1 MTPAISDRTIDPFA
15 SPPAS
20 DRPRLSAFE
29 RWAWRF
35 FGRRSQRAPPNDA
48 LDQKLLQAHTGRTV
62 PEYLAVVAFGT
73 LVAGVVSCVLGAVV
87 GTLLFSREG
96 PTLAILFG
104 ILIAFAGTALT
115 YLALSLEP
123 SSRARQRGH
132 AIDREL
138 SSAVNFVS
146 AMSCADVRVDE
157 IFREL
162 AEQPLYGEVAEEA
175 TWIARDTDLLGTD
188 VLTALHSAARRSPSR
203 RFQEFLQGVVA
214 TAESGGDLKPYFLNK
229 SEQYEREGAISSQ
242 QGLERMGI
250 FAETF
255 VTVAVAFPLFL
266 IVILAVFSMID
277 GANPALVVLL
287 WATVLGLIP
296 ATQLAFGVISH
307 AMSERL

>member
-1 MTPAISDRTIDPFA
+1 VTPAIAEPTIEPIVSSRA
-15 SPPAS
+15 TG
-20 DRPRLSAFE
+20 RPRLTTFE
-29 RWAWRF
+29 RWAWKV
-35 FGRRSQRAPPNDA
+35 FGRRAARAPPNET
-48 LDQKLLQAHTGRTV
+48 LDQRLLQAHSGRTA
-62 PEYLAVVAFGT
+62 PEHLALVFAGT
-73 LVAGVVSCVLGAVV
+73 LVGAAVSIALG
-87 GTLLFSREG
+87 G
-96 PTLAILFG
+96 ILFWRLSVAAPISLAL
-104 ILIAFAGTALT
+104 ILGVLVALAGTVLT
-115 YLALSLEP
+115 YRALSFEP
-123 SSRARQRGH
+123 ASHARQRGQ
-132 AIDREL
+132 AIDRQL

-188 VLTALHSAARRSPSR
+188 ILTALHRAARRSPSR
-203 RFQEFLQGVVA
+203 RFQEFLQGIVA
-214 TAESGGDLKPYFLNK
+214 TAEGGGDLKPYFLNK

-250 FAETF
+250 FAEAF

-266 IVILAVFSMID
+266 IVILAVFSMVD
-277 GANPALVVLL
+277 GTNPTLILTL

-307 AMSERL
+307 GLSERL

>member
-1 MTPAISDRTIDPFA
+1 VTPAIANPTIEPIV
-15 SPPAS
+15 SGRGPG
-20 DRPRLSAFE
+20 RPRLTAFE
-29 RWAWRF
+29 RWAWKV
-35 FGRRSQRAPPNDA
+35 FGRRAARAPPNEA
-48 LDQKLLQAHTGRTV
+48 LDQRLLQAHIGRTA
-62 PEYLAVVAFGT
+62 PEHLALVSAGT
-73 LVAGVVSCVLGAVV
+73 LVGAAASVALGGILFWRLSVDEPAALAIVLGALV
-87 GTLLFSREG
+87 
-96 PTLAILFG
+96 
-104 ILIAFAGTALT
+104 AFAGTALT
-115 YLALSLEP
+115 YLALSFEP
-123 SSRARQRGH
+123 ASRARQRGE
-132 AIDREL
+132 AIDRQL

-188 VLTALHSAARRSPSR
+188 ILTALHRAARRSPSR

-214 TAESGGDLKPYFLNK
+214 TTESGGDLKPYFLNK

-250 FAETF
+250 FAEAF

-266 IVILAVFSMID
+266 IVILAVFSMVD
-277 GANPALVVLL
+277 GTNPALILIL

-296 ATQLAFGVISH
+296 AIQLAFGVISH
-307 AMSERL
+307 ALSERL

>member
-1 MTPAISDRTIDPFA
+1 MTPVTADRADAPAASTSPREFARLTPFQ
-15 SPPAS
+15 
-20 DRPRLSAFE
+20 
-29 RWAWRF
+29 RWAWRV
-35 FGRRSQRAPPNDA
+35 FGQRAERAPPDEA
-48 LDQKLLQAHTGRTV
+48 LDQRLLQAHVGLTGS
-62 PEYLAVVAFGT
+62 EYRAFLLAGT
-73 LVAGVVSCVLGAVV
+73 LVGAFTSVVL
-87 GTLLFSREG
+87 GTLLCGVLFSRG
-96 PTLAILFG
+96 PPSGAIGLGVLVGFSG
-104 ILIAFAGTALT
+104 S
-115 YLALSLEP
+115 ALSYLTLSFEP
-123 SSRARQRGH
+123 ARRARERGR

-138 SSAVNFVS
+138 GSAVNFVS

-175 TWIARDTDLLGTD
+175 AWIARDTDLLGSD
-188 VLTALHSAARRSPSR
+188 VLTALREAARCSPSR
-203 RFQEFLQGVVA
+203 RWEEFLQGVVA

-250 FAETF
+250 FAEAF

-266 IVILAVFSMID
+266 IVMLAVFSMID
-277 GANPALVVLL
+277 GANPALIVIL

-307 AMSERL
+307 SLSERL